1 MLLQSE
7 KKYGVYSH
15 RGEIPKETSI
25 VLNSI
30 LRNVN
35 GYEQKKD

>member
-15 RGEIPKETSI
+15 RGDLPKEILI
-25 VLNSI
+25 VANSI

-35 GYEQKKD
+35 DYEQKKD